1 MSPQISNRVSKS
13 LWRGFMASV
22 CVLMLFNGDASAFT
36 AYVSNERSNT
46 VSVVDTSKWE
56 VIKTIKVGQ
65 RPRGIPRAGR
75 TGTAGRLPCRGE
87 RTEAKGQV
95 TRA

>member
-36 AYVSNERSNT
+36 VASREAPHQLASCSWESGNC
-46 VSVVDTSKWE
+46 TS
-56 VIKTIKVGQ
+56 
-65 RPRGIPRAGR
+65 IPSA
-75 TGTAGRLPCRGE
+75 TCSP
-87 RTEAKGQV
+87 
-95 TRA
+95 